1 MRIWFFIWIII
12 NLLPPALRAQERLL
26 LSDTDTIHFAI
37 RNPAGIPKLD
47 WARPAPDGNG
57 PGLAG
62 IQWLELNDAGLVL
75 SYQLPPLNARE
86 TGSGFYY
93 ELAIGLIGEDGSLA
107 WKGDAVRVDRSFNHL
122 RWAWP
127 DALEKGLDFNR
138 SYRLLISTG
147 LRGNLERLELDCS
160 QEGAFPAGSLAPNI
174 ALGGAG
180 LGMLGAG
187 LAYRVSADKNYEDY
201 RQRWSGGHPPAEA
214 EPYYDQAKKEAR
226 ISGALTWAGL
236 AVMGIDAA
244 WYSIR
249 MKKHRSNEQ
258 LRRKYCQ
265 GPPPAPQGKNGLRQ
279 QEIRL
284 NGLGLSMRF

>member
-1 MRIWFFIWIII
+1 M
-12 NLLPPALRAQERLL
+12 LPPALRAQERLL
-26 LSDTDTIHFAI
+26 LSDKDTIHFAI
-37 RNPAGIPKLD
+37 RNREGIPQLD
-47 WARPAPDGNG
+47 WARPAPNENG

-62 IQWLELNDAGLVL
+62 IQWLELDDAALVL
-75 SYQLPPLNARE
+75 SYQLPPLSARE

-93 ELAIGLIGEDGSLA
+93 EVAIGLIDEYGALA
-107 WKGDAVRVDRSFNHL
+107 WKGDAVRVDRGFNHL

-138 SYRLLISTG
+138 SYRLLISTE
-147 LRGNLERLELDCS
+147 LRGNLLRLELDCS

-201 RQRWSGGHPPAEA
+201 RQRWSGGRPPAEA
-214 EPYYDQAKKEAR
+214 EPYYEQAKKEAR
-226 ISGALTWAGL
+226 ISSALTWAGL
-236 AVMGIDAA
+236 AVMSIDAA

-249 MKKHRSNEQ
+249 MKKHRSHEQ
-258 LRRKYCQ
+258 LRRKYCRV
-265 GPPPAPQGKNGLRQ
+265 GPPAPQQESGLRQ
-279 QEIRL
+279 QDIRL
-284 NGLGLSMRF
+284 EGLGLSLRF